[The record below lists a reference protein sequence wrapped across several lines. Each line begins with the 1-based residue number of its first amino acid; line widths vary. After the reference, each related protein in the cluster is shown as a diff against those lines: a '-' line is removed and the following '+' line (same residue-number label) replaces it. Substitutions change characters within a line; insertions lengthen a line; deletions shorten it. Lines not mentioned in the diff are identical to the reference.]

1 MQVIQGHFEG
11 TGAALYLQLGCIPYQ
26 IRIWN
31 LGGATPDELIWER
44 GMAVDILTTEGIL
57 KTGDGGA
64 FADNVFGAGISP
76 YYGGEL
82 LTSTMQADTSYGG
95 TTGGVQYIERDDKDY
110 RYFTDAA
117 AGISGDASTETID
130 TWTLVTAGTPSG
142 HFNGDVVCTYIGPG
156 SEIRIVS
163 GGGSGKHTYRAWIQ
177 AVTTGTGGAG
187 DEVTLSWAVP
197 SGRVDFIG
205 GQYGYK
211 PTVVGKVTK
220 PGIKI
225 NMITPINVNAEH
237 HCFTALCPG

>member
-26 IRIWN
+26 IRIYN
-31 LGGATPDELIWER
+31 LGGATPDEIIWDR
-44 GMAVDILTTEGIL
+44 GMAVDILTTEGL
-57 KTGDGGA
+57 VRTGDGGA
-64 FADNVFGAGISP
+64 VVDNVFGAGISP

-82 LTSTMQADTSYGG
+82 LTSTNQTDVTYGG
-95 TTGGVQYIERDDKDY
+95 GVYIERDDTNYKSY
-110 RYFTDAA
+110 PNAA
-117 AGISGDASTETID
+117 AGISGDAATVDIT
-130 TWTLVTAGTPSG
+130 TWTLDTAATPTG
-142 HFNGDVVCTYIGPG
+142 HFNGDVTGTYIGPG

-177 AVTTGTGGAG
+177 TLTAGQGVTAN
-187 DEVTLSWAVP
+187 EVRLSWAVP

-211 PTVVGKVTK
+211 PSAIGTVTK
-220 PGIKI
+220 PGIVL
-225 NMITPINVNAEH
+225 NMVTPINVNAEH

>member
-1 MQVIQGHFEG
+1 MEVIQGHFEG
-11 TGAALYLQLGCIPYQ
+11 TGAALYLQLGSIPYQ

-44 GMAVDILTTEGIL
+44 PMACDILTTEGIL

-64 FADNVFGAGISP
+64 FADNVFGAGVSP

-82 LTSTMQADTSYGG
+82 LTAAMQTDTTYGG
-95 TTGGVQYIERDDKDY
+95 GIYIERDDKDY
-110 RYFTDAA
+110 RYFTDSA
-117 AGISGDASTETID
+117 AGISGDASTVTID
-130 TWTLVTAGTPSG
+130 TWTLGTAATPAG

-156 SEIRIVS
+156 SEIRIVDNNR
-163 GGGSGKHTYRAWIQ
+163 KHTYRAWIQ

-225 NMITPINVNAEH
+225 NMTTPINVNAEH
-237 HCFTALCPG
+237 HAFTALCPG

>member
-1 MQVIQGHFEG
+1 MRVIQGHFEG

-44 GMAVDILTTEGIL
+44 GMAVDILTTEGLL
-57 KTGDGGA
+57 KTADGGA

-76 YYGGEL
+76 YYGGEM
-82 LTSTMQADTSYGG
+82 LTAAMQTDLTYGG
-95 TTGGVQYIERDDKDY
+95 GIYIERDDTNYKEH
-110 RYFTDAA
+110 TDSA
-117 AGISGDASTETID
+117 AGIVGDAENTGIT
-130 TWTLVTAGTPSG
+130 TWTLDTAATPTG
-142 HFNGDVVCTYIGPG
+142 HFDDDVIGTYIGPG

-163 GGGSGKHTYRAWIQ
+163 GAGSGKHTYRAWIQ
-177 AVTTGTGGAG
+177 GCSAAAG
-187 DEVTLSWAVP
+187 SVADAVTLSWAVP

-211 PTVVGKVTK
+211 PTAVGKVTK
-220 PGIKI
+220 PGIKL
-225 NMITPINVNAEH
+225 NMVSPINVNAEH